1 MSVGLYL
8 QKAREAA
15 GYSVD
20 DVARHT
26 RIRPKVIKD
35 LESENFESSGGSAYA
50 KGHIRN
56 IATYIGADVEKAIA
70 AFNERT
76 QESNR
81 SMIEL
86 LEENS
91 ATVLR
96 RKSSRKVAL
105 SPKLMGLVAS
115 VIVGVA
121 IIIPT
126 GIALTSTTHHKSSA
140 PVTTSVQQVHAST
153 STTVSGQVV
162 ASHAL
167 LITATSGS
175 SWLFVTDSQGSQLFS
190 GILSKGASQTFDPT
204 NGLTMKI
211 GNAGAV
217 AVSINGKDQGSIGS
231 LGEVKTLTFS
241 PAQSNG

>member
-50 KGHIRN
+50 KGHIRI
-56 IATYIGADVEKAIA
+56 IATYVGADVEKVIA
-70 AFNERT
+70 AFDERT
-76 QESNR
+76 QVSNR

-96 RKSSRKVAL
+96 RKSSRKIAL
-105 SPKLMGLVAS
+105 SPKLMGLAAS

-126 GIALTSTTHHKSSA
+126 GIALTSTTHHKSLPSSKVPAQSSQTKNVA
-140 PVTTSVQQVHAST
+140 PTST
-153 STTVSGQVV
+153 SDIATN
-162 ASHAL
+162 AI
-167 LITATSGS
+167 LITASTGT
-175 SWLFVTDSQGSQLFS
+175 SWLFVTDSSGSQLFS
-190 GILSKGASQTFDPT
+190 GILSKGASQSFDPT

-217 AVSINGKDQGSIGS
+217 AVSVNGKDQGSIGS